1 MVIQKSAPA
10 ERLPAREALWR
21 RVRVRLMRGYNRL
34 CRNRN
39 CVYIFDQSS
48 PAPIDAP
55 GLRFERYDRLDLI
68 PEHIHRTKCRE
79 VGATAPDA
87 VAREIDSVAMEMRHG
102 AVYWAVYLG
111 DCLVGRSMSRRGNH
125 FRRWFVPLDERDVV
139 LFSAETFPAFRGRG
153 VQPARMRHIITQ
165 EVRPGGHAYA
175 DCKIYNTVSARG
187 MEKAGFRKI
196 ATAKPLS
203 LEEMFE

>member
-79 VGATAPDA
+79 VGTTAPDA

-102 AVYWAVYLG
+102 AIYWAAFLDDRLAG
-111 DCLVGRSMSRRGNH
+111 IAMSRRGNH

-139 LFSAETFPAFRGRG
+139 LFRGETFPAFRGRG
-153 VQPARMRHIITQ
+153 VHPSRLRHIITQ
-165 EVRPGGHAYA
+165 EMRPGGHAYV
-175 DCKIYNTVSARG
+175 DCKIYNTTVQRAY
-187 MEKAGFRKI
+187 EKAGFRKI
-196 ATAKPLS
+196 ATAKPLT
-203 LEEMFE
+203 LKDFFG